1 MAKIYLTGSV
11 TAKTLPYF
19 QAIREALMVR
29 GDVCRCVI
37 DIFSDARPNDL
48 DAWQPIGWKRK
59 EALSEANCMIVIL
72 DPAVTDHDLYFEMG
86 IAEGMQINWCI
97 ISTQSNPDGMHHG
110 LVADIAYSDPGLT
123 VHSTVED
130 VLSCCEI
137 THSQPQQGGSQS
149 VLTAPSPDDDSEF

>member
-1 MAKIYLTGSV
+1 MANIYLTGSV

-19 QAIREALMVR
+19 QTIREALMGR

-59 EALSEANCMIVIL
+59 EALSEASCMIVIL
-72 DPAVTDHDLYFEMG
+72 DPDVTDHDLYFEMG
-86 IAEGMQINWCI
+86 LAEGSRKNWCI
-97 ISTQSNPDGMHHG
+97 ISTQANPDGMHHG
-110 LVADIAYSDPGLT
+110 LVADIVYSDPGLT
-123 VHSTVED
+123 VYTTVED

-137 THSQPQQGGSQS
+137 THSQPSQAGSQPE
-149 VLTAPSPDDDSEF
+149 LTAPSPDEDFVF